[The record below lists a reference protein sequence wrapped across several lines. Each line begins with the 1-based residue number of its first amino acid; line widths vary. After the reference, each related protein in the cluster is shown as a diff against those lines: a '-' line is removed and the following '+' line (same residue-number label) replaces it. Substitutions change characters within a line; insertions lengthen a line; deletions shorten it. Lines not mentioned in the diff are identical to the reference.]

1 MATSNPL
8 TKIGRQ
14 HDRTWCRLQKRLS
27 DNSFDYTKIMPENIV
42 SFIKHKAISVN
53 SWIGYFV
60 PTLLATVSY
69 LLAEA
74 KATISTA
81 NHVQPTNLYTIFVG
95 YPGTGKSSAIDHGC
109 IKPIENTLQAD
120 VKGCLLDRTTSSGLV
135 KHLSKNGTAFIVSS
149 EVSDVLNKLFKSDEE
164 TCSGDTMVLCKLLS
178 GERISYNYATEDAR
192 EIDANTPFSILGCT
206 QMPNAARLVARMDK
220 GQGLVDRFLI
230 SVPYARCAK
239 SSEIQESIEYL
250 ATECFDDFEV
260 VYRMIVEFH
269 KDNAINYKFDDDADQ
284 VLKNE
289 RDDLS
294 GDINDAINDGET
306 PPPKSKKLDLLPR
319 LAPALHVLVYTMECA
334 LAGHEEAETPITISK
349 DTLEMAKFYLEHVE
363 SQKYMFCEIRHKK
376 TIIFQNSLSK
386 FFCKLGSSSMLIMHY
401 LHK

>member
-27 DNSFDYTKIMPENIV
+27 DNSFNYTKIMPQNIV
-42 SFIKHKAISVN
+42 SFIKHKATSVN
-53 SWIGYFV
+53 SCIGYFV
-60 PTLLATVSY
+60 PTLLATISY
-69 LLAEA
+69 ILTKA
-74 KATISTA
+74 KVTISTV

-109 IKPIENTLQAD
+109 IKPLENILQAD
-120 VKGCLLDRTTSSGLV
+120 AKGCLLDRTTSSGLI

-149 EVSDVLNKLFKSDEE
+149 EVSDVLNKLLKSDEE
-164 TCSGDTMVLCKLLS
+164 TCSGDIMVLCKLFS
-178 GERISYNYATEDAR
+178 GERISFHYATEDAR

-206 QMPNAARLVARMDK
+206 QMPNAAKLVARMDK

-230 SVPYARCAK
+230 SVPYARCPK
-239 SSEIQESIEYL
+239 STEIEESIGYL

-269 KDNAINYKFDDDADQ
+269 KDNAIHYQFDDDAGQ
-284 VLKNE
+284 VLKNQ
-289 RDDLS
+289 RDEFS

-319 LAPALHVLVYTMECA
+319 LAAALHVLIYTMECA
-334 LAGHEEAETPITISK
+334 LAGHEEPQIPITISK
-349 DTLEMAKFYLEHVE
+349 DTLEMANFYLEHVE
-363 SQKYMFCEIRHKK
+363 SQKYMFCEV
-376 TIIFQNSLSK
+376 SP
-386 FFCKLGSSSMLIMHY
+386 
-401 LHK
+401 